1 MKELLFQID
10 ASITSSKVTQLTDA
24 IINAISNN
32 VFREGDILP
41 SVNAISKEYG
51 ISRDTVFK
59 AYSELKRLGVVEST
73 RAKSYHVVNSSSRV
87 FLFLDLYSP
96 FKDALYNAFRDKLD
110 DKYIVDLG
118 FHYYNRD
125 IFETVISHSLGKYNM
140 YVVMNY
146 NNDKMHEVLNK
157 IDKNKLLLLDWGNF
171 KGENLSYVNQDFGKG
186 PYECLIE
193 AEKLLSKYDE
203 FIYVDSKLS
212 QHPKE
217 TSKWFAKFCRERKI
231 KHKIVT
237 KIDYPDIVS
246 GKAFFLVQHLDVVS
260 LLKYSKVQKLKVGK
274 DIGIICYN
282 DSPMFEVMDNGITVI
297 STDFAKM
304 GELAAEFI
312 NTKTKIQETVPTS
325 LIVRGSL

>member
-1 MKELLFQID
+1 MKELLLQID
-10 ASITSSKVTQLTDA
+10 SSNTSSKVTQLTDA
-24 IINAISNN
+24 IINSISNN
-32 VFREGDILP
+32 VFKEGDILP

-59 AYSELKRLGVVEST
+59 AYSELKRLGIVEST
-73 RAKSYHVVNSSSRV
+73 RAKSYHVINSSSRV

-96 FKDALYNAFRDKLD
+96 FKDILYNAFRNKLPD
-110 DKYIVDLG
+110 QYIVDLG
-118 FHYYNRD
+118 FHYYNKD
-125 IFETVISHSLGKYNM
+125 IFETVISHSLGKYNR

-146 NNDKMHEVLNK
+146 NNDCMNEVLNK

-171 KGENLSYVNQDFGKG
+171 KSENVSYVNQDFGKG
-186 PYECLIE
+186 PYECLIK

-212 QHPKE
+212 QHPKD
-217 TSKWFAKFCRERKI
+217 TSKWFAKFCKERKI
-231 KHKIVT
+231 IYKVIT
-237 KIDYPDIVS
+237 KIEEQDIVA
-246 GKAFFLVQHLDVVS
+246 GKAFLIVQHLDVVS
-260 LLKYSKVQKLKVGK
+260 LLKSCKARKLKTGK

-282 DSPMFEVMDNGITVI
+282 DSPMFEVMGNGITVI

-312 NTKTKIQETVPTS
+312 TTKTKIQVTVPTS
-325 LIVRGSL
+325 LILRGSL

>member
-1 MKELLFQID
+1 MKELLLQID
-10 ASITSSKVTQLTDA
+10 SSITSSKVMQLTDA

-32 VFREGDILP
+32 VFKEGDILP

-51 ISRDTVFK
+51 LSRDTVFK
-59 AYSELKRLGVVEST
+59 SYSELKRLGVVEST

-96 FKDALYNAFRDKLD
+96 FKNVLYNAFRDKLE

-118 FHYYNRD
+118 FHYYNKD

-146 NNDKMHEVLNK
+146 NNSKRHEVLNK

-171 KGENLSYVNQDFGKG
+171 KGENLSYVNQDFGKS
-186 PYECLIE
+186 PYDCLVE
-193 AEKLLSKYDE
+193 AEKLLSKYNE
-203 FIYVDSKLS
+203 FIYADSKLS
-212 QHPKE
+212 LHPKE
-217 TSKWFAKFCRERKI
+217 TSKWFVKFCKERKI
-231 KHKIVT
+231 KHKVVT
-237 KIDYPDIVS
+237 KIDSSDIVP

-260 LLKYSKVQKLKVGK
+260 LLKNSKALKLKVGK

-282 DSPMFEVMDNGITVI
+282 DSPMLEVMDVGITAI

-312 NTKTKIQETVPTS
+312 NTKTKVQTTIPTS
-325 LIVRGSL
+325 LILRGSL

>member
-1 MKELLFQID
+1 MNNGLLQINSSLT
-10 ASITSSKVTQLTDA
+10 ASKVTMVTDA
-24 IINAISNN
+24 IVNAISNN
-32 VFREGDILP
+32 IFKEGDVLP
-41 SVNAISKEYG
+41 SVNTISKEYG

-59 AYSELKRLGVVEST
+59 AYSELKRLGIVEST
-73 RAKSYHVVNSSSRV
+73 RAKGYHVVNSSSRV
-87 FLFLDLYSP
+87 FLFLDLFSP
-96 FKDALYNAFRDKLD
+96 FKDVLYNSFVNKLSD
-110 DKYIVDLG
+110 QYIVDLG
-118 FHYYNRD
+118 FHYYNKD

-193 AEKLLSKYDE
+193 AEKLLSKYNE

-217 TSKWFAKFCRERKI
+217 SSKWFAKFCRERKI
-231 KHKIVT
+231 KHKVVT
-237 KIDYPDIVS
+237 KIDPSDIVT

-260 LLKYSKVQKLKVGK
+260 LLKNSKALKLKVGK

-282 DSPMFEVMDNGITVI
+282 DSPMFEVMGNGITVI

-304 GELAAEFI
+304 GELAAEYV
-312 NTKTKIQETVPTS
+312 NTKIKIQTTVPTS